1 MSSVQIVRKKGGE
14 AKRNKKDQY
23 VFTKE
28 GVYFALDKEQM
39 SQLKSLMDGILDGS
53 LVKVEITKDDLV
65 VED

>member
-1 MSSVQIVRKKGGE
+1 
-14 AKRNKKDQY
+14 
-23 VFTKE
+23 
-28 GVYFALDKEQM
+28 VYFALDKEQM